1 MWTAE
6 DHTFCDRKIAEHG
19 EIPIEPLSAFK
30 RRERKP
36 RPMFSHPLDGEIK
49 RLWPMRIPMRE
60 LCARIGMNSSAVWKR
75 ARRLNLPLRWDS
87 RTKRCD

>member
-6 DHTFCDRKIAEHG
+6 DHVFADRKIAEHLA
-19 EIPIEPLSAFK
+19 IPVEPLSAFK

-36 RPMFSHPLDGEIK
+36 RPRYSHELDREIV

-60 LCARIGMNSSAVWKR
+60 IATRIGKPPSFVWKR